1 MRLDNFKDNIH
12 SLSNADRVKGGLKSS
27 PKKTQANGVKNLKN
41 GKYSELYHM
50 LLTCEDCP
58 FIFTC
63 EKRNPGYCPYL
74 IEDLNKDKTFRKQI
88 LKMSVYKKNP
98 DLASFISTKYSLKN
112 WFIER
117 IKSKFR

>member
-12 SLSNADRVKGGLKSS
+12 TLSNADRVKGGQMSS
-27 PKKTQANGVKNLKN
+27 PKKTIANRVKNLKN
-41 GKYSELYHM
+41 GKYSELYYL
-50 LLTCEDCP
+50 LLTCDDCP

-63 EKRNPGYCPYL
+63 KKRNPGYCFYL
-74 IEDLNKDKTFRKQI
+74 LEDLNKDKEFRKKI

-98 DLASFISTKYSLKN
+98 NLAFFISTKYSLKN